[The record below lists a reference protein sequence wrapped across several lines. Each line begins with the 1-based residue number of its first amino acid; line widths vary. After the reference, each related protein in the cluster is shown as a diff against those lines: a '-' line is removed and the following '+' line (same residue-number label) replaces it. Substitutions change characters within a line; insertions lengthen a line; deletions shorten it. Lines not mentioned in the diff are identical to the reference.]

1 MKQIAW
7 VKVIQNKNIK
17 RCMSFVGIV
26 IVLLGA
32 MLLYHITGLR
42 KNEYTK
48 KEPLLLN
55 WTVVSENLT
64 DTDVDLNTFRF
75 DNILTDK
82 KTVYLSRTFVDKG
95 QFQSPVL
102 GVQTHNA
109 ALRVF
114 VDGECIYSYGLE
126 RYDCGKMVGSGMHSF
141 AMPKDGE
148 QHELMLEF

>member
-7 VKVIQNKNIK
+7 VKVIQNKYIK
-17 RCMSFVGIV
+17 RCMSIVGIV

-55 WTVVSENLT
+55 WTVVSENQT

-102 GVQTHNA
+102 VVQTHNA
-109 ALRVF
+109 AYVSLWTENVF
-114 VDGECIYSYGLE
+114 TVTGW
-126 RYDCGKMVGSGMHSF
+126 SGMT
-141 AMPKDGE
+141 AGKW
-148 QHELMLEF
+148 LEAACTALLCLKMENSMN

>member
-7 VKVIQNKNIK
+7 VKVIQNKYIK
-17 RCMSFVGIV
+17 RCMSIVGIV

-55 WTVVSENLT
+55 WTVVSENQT

-102 GVQTHNA
+102 VVQTHNA

-114 VDGECIYSYGLE
+114 VDGECIYSPGW
-126 RYDCGKMVGSGMHSF
+126 SGMT
-141 AMPKDGE
+141 AGKW
-148 QHELMLEF
+148 LEAACTALLCLKMENSMN

>member
-7 VKVIQNKNIK
+7 VKVIQNKYIK
-17 RCMSFVGIV
+17 RCISIVGIV

-55 WTVVSENLT
+55 WTVVSENQT

-82 KTVYLSRTFVDKG
+82 KTIFIPYF
-95 QFQSPVL
+95 
-102 GVQTHNA
+102 
-109 ALRVF
+109 
-114 VDGECIYSYGLE
+114 
-126 RYDCGKMVGSGMHSF
+126 CG
-141 AMPKDGE
+141 
-148 QHELMLEF
+148 

>member
-7 VKVIQNKNIK
+7 VKVIQNKYIK
-17 RCMSFVGIV
+17 RCMSIVGIV

-55 WTVVSENLT
+55 WTVVSENQT

-75 DNILTDK
+75 DNILTEK
-82 KTVYLSRTFVDKG
+82 KTVYLSRTFVIKG
-95 QFQSPVL
+95 SFNHRYLWFRRIMQRYVSL
-102 GVQTHNA
+102 WTEN
-109 ALRVF
+109 VF
-114 VDGECIYSYGLE
+114 TVTGW
-126 RYDCGKMVGSGMHSF
+126 SGMT
-141 AMPKDGE
+141 AGKW
-148 QHELMLEF
+148 LEAACTALLCLKMENSMN

>member
-7 VKVIQNKNIK
+7 VKVIQNKYIK
-17 RCMSFVGIV
+17 RCMSIVGIV

-55 WTVVSENLT
+55 WTVVSENQT

-102 GVQTHNA
+102 VVQTHNA

-114 VDGECIYSYGLE
+114 VDGECTVTGW
-126 RYDCGKMVGSGMHSF
+126 SGMT
-141 AMPKDGE
+141 AGKW
-148 QHELMLEF
+148 LEAACTALLCLKMENSMN

>member
-7 VKVIQNKNIK
+7 VKVIQNKYIK
-17 RCMSFVGIV
+17 RCMSIVGIV

-55 WTVVSENLT
+55 WTVVSENQT

-75 DNILTDK
+75 DNILTEK
-82 KTVYLSRTFVDKG
+82 KTVYLSRFNHRYLWFRRIMQRYVSLWTE
-95 QFQSPVL
+95 
-102 GVQTHNA
+102 N
-109 ALRVF
+109 VF
-114 VDGECIYSYGLE
+114 TVTGW
-126 RYDCGKMVGSGMHSF
+126 SGMT
-141 AMPKDGE
+141 AGKW
-148 QHELMLEF
+148 LEAACTALLCLKMENSMN

>member
-7 VKVIQNKNIK
+7 VKVIQNKYIK
-17 RCMSFVGIV
+17 RCISIVGIV

-55 WTVVSENLT
+55 WTVVSENQT

-82 KTVYLSRTFVDKG
+82 KTIYLSRTFVDKG
-95 QFQSPVL
+95 QFQSPFALNSSISSCCSPSL
-102 GVQTHNA
+102 GIAMLCMPLPTIFPQ
-109 ALRVF
+109 
-114 VDGECIYSYGLE
+114 SY
-126 RYDCGKMVGSGMHSF
+126 RSS
-141 AMPKDGE
+141 P
-148 QHELMLEF
+148 EL

>member
-7 VKVIQNKNIK
+7 VKVIQNKYIK
-17 RCMSFVGIV
+17 RCISIVGIV

-55 WTVVSENLT
+55 WTVVSENQT

-82 KTVYLSRTFVDKG
+82 KTIYLSRTLVDKG
-95 QFQSPVL
+95 QLHSPLLV
-102 GVQTHNA
+102 VQTHYA
-109 ALRVF
+109 TLRVF
-114 VDGECIYSYGLE
+114 VDGECIYSSGLE
-126 RYDCGKMVGSGMHSF
+126 RYDCGKMF
-141 AMPKDGE
+141 
-148 QHELMLEF
+148 

>member
-7 VKVIQNKNIK
+7 VKVIQNKYIK
-17 RCMSFVGIV
+17 RCMSIVGIV

-55 WTVVSENLT
+55 WTVVSENQT

-82 KTVYLSRTFVDKG
+82 
-95 QFQSPVL
+95 
-102 GVQTHNA
+102 GVFGFLPLFSLYTGIHPKENGSA
-109 ALRVF
+109 F
-114 VDGECIYSYGLE
+114 GE
-126 RYDCGKMVGSGMHSF
+126 
-141 AMPKDGE
+141 
-148 QHELMLEF
+148 